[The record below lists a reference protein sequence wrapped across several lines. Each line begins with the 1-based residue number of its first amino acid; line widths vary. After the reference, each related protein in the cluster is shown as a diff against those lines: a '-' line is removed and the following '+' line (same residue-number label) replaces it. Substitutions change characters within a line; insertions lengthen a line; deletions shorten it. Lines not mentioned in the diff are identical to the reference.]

1 MDDSKGAVASRHRWA
16 GYLSVVAVLAL
27 IASGFAVANSA
38 SAAPSPG
45 PSPTAGPRHDLFI
58 GTVALTIQ
66 TTNPL
71 QYTLVDEYYIVGG
84 VYSFLMNRGPDWE
97 LEPDIA
103 VQWAQTS
110 TSPSTW
116 QFKLTKNAYFVDPRG
131 CTSVGGHIT
140 NCPTK
145 TLVTADDVKFTFD
158 YVKSYAAQTSYYQ
171 PCVEHI
177 ASVSINSPGG
187 PYDLTITF
195 DGPYAAA
202 IAAVTCVPIL
212 PRYIWATQAVDWQNA
227 LPIGSGPYM
236 VRPVGTT
243 FQMVTPPPLFLDRN
257 PHWHGTEVQGRQVFP
272 DTMQFTS
279 YTTSGAL
286 AVDLTLGKIDLAL
299 SPNAQDYSV
308 FLSGKPGIIRQSVPD
323 GFEAEQAVNVL
334 TDELRAHFASISTRP
349 LERGSANPILQE
361 QVVRTAIHMATNRA
375 KMIANAQNGLATPGD
390 TLLPLFHPDHLVIPP
405 YSSDDKNSDGSP
417 YDFPPFTVSA
427 LEQFPD
433 DASAPA
439 AARTMLNQAGWAYL
453 CSTNTLDTGVGAPL
467 CRRDGAGRA
476 VEPLTFRFSTFNTE
490 PWWETAARGVIE
502 DAAKSGIQFNLELV
516 NPSQMFNLWYR
527 LDYEVWLWDWVWSP
541 VTDPSLALVVQT
553 CHGIETLDNDNGYC
567 AIDPVTGRWTFDDI
581 YNQTLTETDPVARSA
596 LVAQAQNMIYSY
608 GSYNLPFYLDQLY
621 ALNEVRWT
629 NWGDFRLQRAVPPDI
644 GNSPLIGQVVHPLD
658 QKPPQFSLATF
669 EGVTGQPVPFS
680 VAAVDPEGA
689 PVTYRWD
696 FDTSADVGTD
706 GIPWNDNQ
714 ASTATPTFTYGAAGT
729 YTVAL
734 RVSDGEFFTEKRTTV
749 SIHAPGTGSPTVR
762 AVSFSPSDPTT
773 FSGDLAVLAASATD
787 PAGLALTQYTWNWG
801 DGTAATTTAIPTASH
816 QYTSAGTFTAQVTVR
831 NSNGVTS
838 PTSSTLVPV
847 VVNSAPVLSPLSDQ
861 SVLVSTENS
870 YVAFASEP
878 NKRDVLSYSWTFGDT
893 DCTPQPGCNTATGN
907 PVAHI
912 YPTTGTKTLTVAVSD
927 AHGHSVS
934 SSATVSVVPTRNT
947 APNIL
952 SLTSFPTAS
961 WTTKPVLIN
970 ASISDAEGNP
980 LLWQWDFG
988 NDGTIDKSYT
998 TPATAP
1004 GGTTVRQETYQYPAT
1019 GNQRTKLTVI
1029 DQPPAPEPSKSTFQ
1043 TVTTTV
1049 SANTVPT
1056 LTDITSSPSTGIAG
1070 ETFSFSSTSND
1081 VNGDRLSFTWEFGDG
1096 TSASGQTGFFGG
1108 AISANHAYMADGEYV
1123 AVLIVNDGKGGEA
1136 RKSTLVNVA
1145 SPGLLRVTTNPAVS
1159 GKILVDGVPRDE
1171 WGLAW
1176 MKIAPGP
1183 HTVSFGGV
1191 PGFATPVDQAVTVTA
1206 GATTTAVGNYASLGF
1221 LRVMTSPALASTISV
1236 NGVPRNDWGMWT
1248 ALAPGTYTVHYGA
1261 VQGYNPPADQSATV
1275 TVGATTTITGTFSPN
1290 PSAPGPD
1297 PATFGLLRVTTN
1309 PAVPSQI
1316 LVNNVPRDD
1325 YGLAWVKLPPGTYTV
1340 SFSQVYGFTSPA
1352 PIQVTVSA
1360 GATTVYDAPFAAHGS
1375 LRVMTSPAVAGTIFV
1390 DGVPRDDWGM
1400 WQSMPPGT
1408 YKVSFGPVAGYIT
1421 PASQTA
1427 IVTAGAP
1434 PTTITGV
1441 YTTAAAAS
1449 PAVTTITS
1457 SELSSSG
1464 PSASVPSQD
1473 ASSLLIVADGS
1484 EVPTAVGEPFASDGV
1499 AALTRVEEA

>member
-1 MDDSKGAVASRHRWA
+1 MDDSKRAVASRHRWA

-145 TLVTADDVKFTFD
+145 TLVTPDDVKFTFD

-308 FLSGKPGIIRQSVPD
+308 FLAGKPGIIRQSVPD

-334 TDELRAHFASISTRP
+334 TDELRAHFASISNRP

-439 AARTMLNQAGWAYL
+439 AARTMLVQAGWAYA
-453 CSTNTLDTGVGAPL
+453 CATNTLQTGVEYPL
-467 CRRDGAGRA
+467 CKRDTAGRA

-502 DAAKSGIQFNLELV
+502 DAAKAGIQLNLELV

-581 YNQTLTETDPVARSA
+581 YNRTLTETDPVARSA

-658 QKPPQFSLATF
+658 QKPPQFSLVTF
-669 EGVTGQPVPFS
+669 EGVTGQPVQFS

-801 DGTAATTTAIPTASH
+801 DGTAATTTTVPTASH

-831 NSNGVTS
+831 NSAGVTS
-838 PTSSTLVPV
+838 PPSSTLVPV
-847 VVNSAPVLSPLSDQ
+847 VVNGAPVLSPLSDQ

-912 YPTTGTKTLTVAVSD
+912 YPTTGTKTLTVTVND

-961 WTTKPVLIN
+961 WTTKPVLLN
-970 ASISDAEGNP
+970 ATVSDAEGNP

-1004 GGTTVRQETYQYPAT
+1004 GGTTMRQETYQYTST
-1019 GNQRTKLTVI
+1019 GNQRTKLTVT
-1029 DQPPAPEPSKSTFQ
+1029 DQPPAPEPAKQTFQ

-1049 SANTVPT
+1049 SANTAPT
-1056 LTDITSSPSTGIAG
+1056 LTDITFSPSTGIPG
-1070 ETFSFSSTSND
+1070 QTFSFSSMSND
-1081 VNGDRLSFTWEFGDG
+1081 GNGDRLSFTWDFGDG
-1096 TSASGQTGFFGG
+1096 SALVTGQTPFFGG
-1108 AISANHAYMADGEYV
+1108 PLSASHAYMGVGDFV
-1123 AVLIVNDGKGGEA
+1123 AVLAVNDGKGAEA
-1136 RKSTLVNVA
+1136 RESALLTV
-1145 SPGLLRVTTNPAVS
+1145 SETGFLRVTTNPALP
-1159 GKILVDGVPRDE
+1159 GKIIVDGVARDE
-1171 WGLAW
+1171 WGLTW
-1176 MKIAPGP
+1176 MKVAPGS
-1183 HTVSFGGV
+1183 HTVTFSSLAGGLT
-1191 PGFATPVDQAVTVTA
+1191 TPAAQTVTVTS
-1206 GATTTAVGNYASLGF
+1206 GATTEVQGNYGSLGF
-1221 LRVMTSPALASTISV
+1221 LRVITNPALPSTISV

-1248 ALAPGTYTVHYGA
+1248 ALAPGTYTVHFGA
-1261 VQGYNPPADQSATV
+1261 VEGYNPPADQPAVV
-1275 TVGATTTITGTFSPN
+1275 TAGATTTITGDFVANSA
-1290 PSAPGPD
+1290 APGPD
-1297 PATFGLLRVTTN
+1297 PATFGYLRVTTN
-1309 PAVPSQI
+1309 PARPSQI
-1316 LVNNVPRDD
+1316 LIDGIPRDD
-1325 YGLAWVKLPPGTYTV
+1325 WGLTWVKLPPGTYSV
-1340 SFSQVYGFTSPA
+1340 SFSQIYGVTPPA
-1352 PIQVTVSA
+1352 PQTVTVSA
-1360 GATTVYDAPFAAHGS
+1360 GATTVYDGVFVVHGS
-1375 LRVMTSPAVAGTIFV
+1375 LRVITEPALPATIFV
-1390 DGVPRDDWGM
+1390 DGIPRNDWGM
-1400 WQSMPPGT
+1400 WQSMPAGT
-1408 YKVSFGPVAGYIT
+1408 YTVSFGPMPGYAT
-1421 PASQTA
+1421 PAPQSA
-1427 IVTAGAP
+1427 VVASGAL
-1434 PTTITGV
+1434 TTRTGV
-1441 YTTAAAAS
+1441 YVALAAPATSSSSTLALNPLQSS
-1449 PAVTTITS
+1449 PAAPIPDGSAPAIALESVSVVQTG
-1457 SELSSSG
+1457 SE
-1464 PSASVPSQD
+1464 PVA
-1473 ASSLLIVADGS
+1473 ADGR
-1484 EVPTAVGEPFASDGV
+1484 
-1499 AALTRVEEA
+1499 AALRRNEF